1 MPFAGYKDFGACVA
15 AQTRKG
21 KSPLSARKI
30 CGALQA
36 KAEGKGGAASSGGA
50 KNASQIPQE
59 VKPHYNRSV
68 KTLDFLKQQ
77 GVLAE
82 DEQVESFGQEEE
94 LEQNDTS
101 LDNQQSKNTM
111 SFYSDPE
118 SYSDKVTRIMD
129 EYNISETEAK
139 EIVGEI
145 IQNEMKEIDRREYE
159 VLKQVQMEKIQA
171 DGGMMT
177 EQDGKEPQP
186 EQQQQEEN
194 VNQSE
199 SPPTAATD

>member
-1 MPFAGYKDFGACVA
+1 MPFAGFKDFGACVA

-21 KSPLSARKI
+21 KSPTSARKI

-36 KAEGKGGAASSGGA
+36 RAEGKGTTGGGA

-77 GVLAE
+77 GVLAD
-82 DEQVESFGQEEE
+82 DEQVESFGEEA
-94 LEQNDTS
+94 NDTS

-129 EYNISETEAK
+129 EYQISETEAK

-159 VLKQVQMEKIQA
+159 VLKQVQMEKMQS
-171 DGGMMT
+171 DMMT
-177 EQDGKEPQP
+177 EQDGKEP
-186 EQQQQEEN
+186 EQQPPQQEEN
-194 VNQSE
+194 VDQSE
-199 SPPTAATD
+199 SPPAATN